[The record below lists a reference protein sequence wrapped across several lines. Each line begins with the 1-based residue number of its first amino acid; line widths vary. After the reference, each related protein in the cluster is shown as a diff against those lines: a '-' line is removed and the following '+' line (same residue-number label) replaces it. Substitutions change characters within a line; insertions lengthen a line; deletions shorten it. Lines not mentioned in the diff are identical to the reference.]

1 MLSANNYSDIQILQG
16 SDFLYELEFAEE
28 HNDADFA
35 DDETSKYEYKA
46 KLAQDFTGATTF
58 LYGGVPTL
66 DLEFEIKKTNEVVIT
81 IELTAEQTGD
91 LPDDFDGVWDVLEK
105 KDLGDDEYE
114 HTRQMQG
121 DAVISAGVV
130 QPADWVE

>member
-1 MLSANNYSDIQILQG
+1 MITAENYSDIQILQG

-28 HNDADFA
+28 HNDVNF
-35 DDETSKYEYKA
+35 DDDATSPYEYKA

-58 LYGGVPTL
+58 LYDGTPTL
-66 DLEFEIKKTNEVVIT
+66 SLDFEVDKTNEVVIT
-81 IELTAEQTGD
+81 LSLTAEQTGK

-105 KDLGDDEYE
+105 KDLGEDVYE

-121 DAVISAGVV
+121 DAVISAAVV
-130 QPADWVE
+130 QTGDWA